1 MPNNG
6 KTIFQNLSSI
16 MGINKPDAVGNND
29 LLNTSL
35 PGNEILFATNDKAE
49 YERKL
54 NQYKQEKYLA
64 YQWQRAQVEN
74 NMESLASYTAVKLM
88 YRDSDLMDG
97 VPEIGTALDIISD
110 ETCLHGDTEIKLL
123 NGETHTIRELF
134 ANGYADFW
142 CYSVDENGICK
153 PTHIDKVIH
162 KGKKEIYKI
171 SLDDGTE
178 IKCTPEH
185 RWLLTDGR
193 WVETVNIKP
202 GDSLMSIYDS
212 LNYLGYEQIKSSVE
226 GKKRLTHRVVAE
238 DVLREEKE
246 KLVKDNHPYQ
256 KIVIHHNTFNKLNN
270 DPSALTYMYWNDH
283 QKLHTDLNQKRW
295 ENEEF
300 AEKMKNIFSETAKK
314 TWKRCGENLRMK
326 KSKSMHKYFDSLTTE
341 EKKEKYGK
349 AGEKNN
355 MFGVHRYG
363 SSNPNYAKDKK
374 HIEDISESEY
384 IDALLSY
391 SGGCG
396 CRKYL
401 SEKFNMPESEVIK
414 YNLKIAHE
422 NGKGKIS
429 QVKSLIEEK
438 DIFTRA
444 EHFINTANKVTVRLL
459 SDYLGY
465 SRNHIKHIFQKNGKS
480 FEDMCNDICNKTNE
494 KYLYSKINGG
504 FVRIAINDYE
514 KYLFDNVASGGS
526 LIKKIS
532 EHFGI
537 TVGAVKKNNST
548 VVSKYG
554 VKNIMGLRYVCGV
567 RFSDIKEFIRKNPN
581 ALVENVCKE
590 FGISYYVLNNM
601 LKSNGYNGF
610 IDLKA
615 HCYNHRVVA
624 VEALNEIDDV
634 YDLFNSTTN
643 NCFAV
648 KCKTG
653 HIISHNCNLSSDNQ
667 LLKIS
672 SKSKRIKSILED
684 LFYNRLQIAT
694 TLRMITRGMVKYGNH
709 YMLLN
714 VTKNG
719 IAGWRQLSVYETDR
733 YEGGL
738 SGYYGGGQMINAGED
753 LKPDEVRFVHAGM
766 NQSTSYSEWQVAH
779 FRLLNDSFFLPYGV
793 SLLHKARR
801 AWRMWSMMEDAMLIY
816 RLDKSIERRVFK
828 IYVGGINDK
837 DVPAFVQEIANNF
850 KRTPIID
857 PMTGQ
862 VDLRKNFLDVSSD
875 YFIPVRDPNAPNPIE
890 TLQSAHND
898 TAMDDINYMQ
908 NKIFAAI
915 RVPKQFINFQ
925 DAQGKGQNLSLADIR
940 FARMIMGI
948 QQFVLA
954 ELNKV
959 AMVHLYLLGFKEE
972 LTNFSLAMNIPTAQ
986 IESLELDA
994 LMKRIQTASAA
1005 LADPGIGMPMV
1016 SLHWVQTNIL
1026 KLSDNEIKDILGEIR
1041 LEKAMAAELQATPM
1055 IIKKTGM
1062 FDAVD
1067 NIYGDYEAMNNPQQ
1081 QQPQQD
1087 QGMGGL
1093 MGGSGGLGGSLGGDL
1108 GGGLGGDMDLDGTP
1122 DSMEGGGATG
1132 STDMGSAPAAS
1143 SGQPLQERKSVKSV
1157 IDQYLDMLTEKQKER
1172 EDDSTDGAY
1181 VILEQSEK
1189 EAKDLD
1195 FLIEKVEN
1203 LIKDDEAFKGLG
1215 VEDED
1220 VDDGL
1225 SGETVSDEDLLNDE
1239 E

>member
-16 MGINKPDAVGNND
+16 MGINKADAAGDNQFLSN
-29 LLNTSL
+29 SL
-35 PGNEILFATNDKAE
+35 PGDEILFATNDKAE

-88 YRDSDLMDG
+88 YRDCDLMDG
-97 VPEIGTALDIISD
+97 VPEIGTALDLIAD
-110 ETCLHGDTEIKLL
+110 E
-123 NGETHTIRELF
+123 
-134 ANGYADFW
+134 
-142 CYSVDENGICK
+142 V
-153 PTHIDKVIH
+153 
-162 KGKKEIYKI
+162 
-171 SLDDGTE
+171 
-178 IKCTPEH
+178 
-185 RWLLTDGR
+185 
-193 WVETVNIKP
+193 
-202 GDSLMSIYDS
+202 
-212 LNYLGYEQIKSSVE
+212 
-226 GKKRLTHRVVAE
+226 
-238 DVLREEKE
+238 
-246 KLVKDNHPYQ
+246 
-256 KIVIHHNTFNKLNN
+256 
-270 DPSALTYMYWNDH
+270 
-283 QKLHTDLNQKRW
+283 
-295 ENEEF
+295 
-300 AEKMKNIFSETAKK
+300 
-314 TWKRCGENLRMK
+314 
-326 KSKSMHKYFDSLTTE
+326 
-341 EKKEKYGK
+341 
-349 AGEKNN
+349 
-355 MFGVHRYG
+355 
-363 SSNPNYAKDKK
+363 
-374 HIEDISESEY
+374 
-384 IDALLSY
+384 
-391 SGGCG
+391 
-396 CRKYL
+396 
-401 SEKFNMPESEVIK
+401 
-414 YNLKIAHE
+414 
-422 NGKGKIS
+422 
-429 QVKSLIEEK
+429 
-438 DIFTRA
+438 
-444 EHFINTANKVTVRLL
+444 
-459 SDYLGY
+459 
-465 SRNHIKHIFQKNGKS
+465 
-480 FEDMCNDICNKTNE
+480 
-494 KYLYSKINGG
+494 
-504 FVRIAINDYE
+504 
-514 KYLFDNVASGGS
+514 
-526 LIKKIS
+526 
-532 EHFGI
+532 
-537 TVGAVKKNNST
+537 
-548 VVSKYG
+548 
-554 VKNIMGLRYVCGV
+554 
-567 RFSDIKEFIRKNPN
+567 
-581 ALVENVCKE
+581 
-590 FGISYYVLNNM
+590 
-601 LKSNGYNGF
+601 
-610 IDLKA
+610 
-615 HCYNHRVVA
+615 
-624 VEALNEIDDV
+624 
-634 YDLFNSTTN
+634 
-643 NCFAV
+643 
-648 KCKTG
+648 
-653 HIISHNCNLSSDNQ
+653 CNLSSDNQ
-667 LLKIS
+667 LLKVS

-684 LFYNRLQIAT
+684 LFYNRLQISTA
-694 TLRMITRGMVKYGNH
+694 LRMIARGMVKYGNH

-753 LKPDEVRFVHAGM
+753 LKPDEVRFVHAGA
-766 NQSTSYSEWQVAH
+766 NQATSYSEWQVAH

-875 YFIPVRDPNAPNPIE
+875 YFIPVRDPAAPNPIE

-915 RVPKQFINFQ
+915 RVPKQFLNFQ

-986 IESLELDA
+986 IESLELEA
-994 LMKRIQTASAA
+994 LGKRIQTAAQA
-1005 LADPGIGMPMV
+1005 LTDPGIGMPMV

-1062 FDAVD
+1062 FDTVD
-1067 NIYGDYEAMNNPQQ
+1067 RIYGDYEAMNNPQQ
-1081 QQPQQD
+1081 MQPQQD
-1087 QGMGGL
+1087 QGLGGMGGGGL
-1093 MGGSGGLGGSLGGDL
+1093 MGGGGGAL

-1143 SGQPLQERKSVKSV
+1143 SGQPLQEKKSVKSV
-1157 IDQYLDMLTEKQKER
+1157 VEQYLDMLTERQR
-1172 EDDSTDGAY
+1172 EKDGETGDEAY
-1181 VILEQSEK
+1181 GIIEESEK
-1189 EAKDLD
+1189 EAKNLD

-1203 LIKDDEAFKGLG
+1203 LIKDDEVFKELPTGD
-1215 VEDED
+1215 ENDDED
-1220 VDDGL
+1220 DSL

>member
-16 MGINKPDAVGNND
+16 MGISKPDAVGDNQFLSN
-29 LLNTSL
+29 SL

-88 YRDSDLMDG
+88 YHDADLMDG
-97 VPEIGTALDIISD
+97 VPEIGTALDIIAD
-110 ETCLHGDTEIKLL
+110 E
-123 NGETHTIRELF
+123 
-134 ANGYADFW
+134 
-142 CYSVDENGICK
+142 V
-153 PTHIDKVIH
+153 
-162 KGKKEIYKI
+162 
-171 SLDDGTE
+171 
-178 IKCTPEH
+178 
-185 RWLLTDGR
+185 
-193 WVETVNIKP
+193 
-202 GDSLMSIYDS
+202 
-212 LNYLGYEQIKSSVE
+212 
-226 GKKRLTHRVVAE
+226 
-238 DVLREEKE
+238 
-246 KLVKDNHPYQ
+246 
-256 KIVIHHNTFNKLNN
+256 
-270 DPSALTYMYWNDH
+270 
-283 QKLHTDLNQKRW
+283 
-295 ENEEF
+295 
-300 AEKMKNIFSETAKK
+300 
-314 TWKRCGENLRMK
+314 
-326 KSKSMHKYFDSLTTE
+326 
-341 EKKEKYGK
+341 
-349 AGEKNN
+349 
-355 MFGVHRYG
+355 
-363 SSNPNYAKDKK
+363 
-374 HIEDISESEY
+374 
-384 IDALLSY
+384 
-391 SGGCG
+391 
-396 CRKYL
+396 
-401 SEKFNMPESEVIK
+401 
-414 YNLKIAHE
+414 
-422 NGKGKIS
+422 
-429 QVKSLIEEK
+429 
-438 DIFTRA
+438 
-444 EHFINTANKVTVRLL
+444 
-459 SDYLGY
+459 
-465 SRNHIKHIFQKNGKS
+465 
-480 FEDMCNDICNKTNE
+480 
-494 KYLYSKINGG
+494 
-504 FVRIAINDYE
+504 
-514 KYLFDNVASGGS
+514 
-526 LIKKIS
+526 
-532 EHFGI
+532 
-537 TVGAVKKNNST
+537 
-548 VVSKYG
+548 
-554 VKNIMGLRYVCGV
+554 
-567 RFSDIKEFIRKNPN
+567 
-581 ALVENVCKE
+581 
-590 FGISYYVLNNM
+590 
-601 LKSNGYNGF
+601 
-610 IDLKA
+610 
-615 HCYNHRVVA
+615 
-624 VEALNEIDDV
+624 
-634 YDLFNSTTN
+634 
-643 NCFAV
+643 
-648 KCKTG
+648 
-653 HIISHNCNLSSDNQ
+653 CNLSSDNQ
-667 LLKIS
+667 ILKIS

-766 NQSTSYSEWQVAH
+766 NQATSYSEWQVAH
-779 FRLLNDSFFLPYGV
+779 FRMLNDSFFLPYGV

-816 RLDKSIERRVFK
+816 RLDRSIERRVFK

-875 YFIPVRDPNAPNPIE
+875 YFIPVRDPSAPNPIE

-972 LTNFSLAMNIPTAQ
+972 LTNFSLALNIPTAQ
-986 IESLELDA
+986 IESLELEA
-994 LMKRIQTASAA
+994 LGKRIQTAAQA

-1055 IIKKTGM
+1055 IIKKTGI

-1087 QGMGGL
+1087 QGMGGGL
-1093 MGGSGGLGGSLGGDL
+1093 MGGGGALGGGLGGDL
-1108 GGGLGGDMDLDGTP
+1108 GGLGGDMDLDGTP
-1122 DSMEGGGATG
+1122 DAMEGGSATG
-1132 STDMGSAPAAS
+1132 STDMGSAPTAS
-1143 SGQPLQERKSVKSV
+1143 SGQPLQERKAVKSV
-1157 IDQYLDMLTEKQKER
+1157 IDQYLDMLTEKQKEKD
-1172 EDDSTDGAY
+1172 DDSGDEAY
-1181 VILEQSEK
+1181 MILEKSEK
-1189 EAKDLD
+1189 EAKNLD

-1203 LIKDDEAFKGLG
+1203 LIKDDEAFKCLG
-1215 VEDED
+1215 VDDEEDD
-1220 VDDGL
+1220 TL
-1225 SGETVSDEDLLNDE
+1225 SGETISDEDLLNDE

>member
-16 MGINKPDAVGNND
+16 MGISKPDAVGDNQFLSN
-29 LLNTSL
+29 SL

-88 YRDSDLMDG
+88 YRDADLMDG
-97 VPEIGTALDIISD
+97 VPEIGTALDIIAD
-110 ETCLHGDTEIKLL
+110 E
-123 NGETHTIRELF
+123 
-134 ANGYADFW
+134 
-142 CYSVDENGICK
+142 V
-153 PTHIDKVIH
+153 
-162 KGKKEIYKI
+162 
-171 SLDDGTE
+171 
-178 IKCTPEH
+178 
-185 RWLLTDGR
+185 
-193 WVETVNIKP
+193 
-202 GDSLMSIYDS
+202 
-212 LNYLGYEQIKSSVE
+212 
-226 GKKRLTHRVVAE
+226 
-238 DVLREEKE
+238 
-246 KLVKDNHPYQ
+246 
-256 KIVIHHNTFNKLNN
+256 
-270 DPSALTYMYWNDH
+270 
-283 QKLHTDLNQKRW
+283 
-295 ENEEF
+295 
-300 AEKMKNIFSETAKK
+300 
-314 TWKRCGENLRMK
+314 
-326 KSKSMHKYFDSLTTE
+326 
-341 EKKEKYGK
+341 
-349 AGEKNN
+349 
-355 MFGVHRYG
+355 
-363 SSNPNYAKDKK
+363 
-374 HIEDISESEY
+374 
-384 IDALLSY
+384 
-391 SGGCG
+391 
-396 CRKYL
+396 
-401 SEKFNMPESEVIK
+401 
-414 YNLKIAHE
+414 
-422 NGKGKIS
+422 
-429 QVKSLIEEK
+429 
-438 DIFTRA
+438 
-444 EHFINTANKVTVRLL
+444 
-459 SDYLGY
+459 
-465 SRNHIKHIFQKNGKS
+465 
-480 FEDMCNDICNKTNE
+480 
-494 KYLYSKINGG
+494 
-504 FVRIAINDYE
+504 
-514 KYLFDNVASGGS
+514 
-526 LIKKIS
+526 
-532 EHFGI
+532 
-537 TVGAVKKNNST
+537 
-548 VVSKYG
+548 
-554 VKNIMGLRYVCGV
+554 
-567 RFSDIKEFIRKNPN
+567 
-581 ALVENVCKE
+581 
-590 FGISYYVLNNM
+590 
-601 LKSNGYNGF
+601 
-610 IDLKA
+610 
-615 HCYNHRVVA
+615 
-624 VEALNEIDDV
+624 
-634 YDLFNSTTN
+634 
-643 NCFAV
+643 
-648 KCKTG
+648 
-653 HIISHNCNLSSDNQ
+653 CNLSSDNQ
-667 LLKIS
+667 ILKIS

-779 FRLLNDSFFLPYGV
+779 FRMLNDSFFLPYGV

-875 YFIPVRDPNAPNPIE
+875 YFIPVRDPSAPNPIE

-972 LTNFSLAMNIPTAQ
+972 LTNFSLALNIPTAQ
-986 IESLELDA
+986 IESLELEA
-994 LMKRIQTASAA
+994 LGKRIQTAAQA

-1055 IIKKTGM
+1055 IIKKTGI

-1087 QGMGGL
+1087 QGMGGGL
-1093 MGGSGGLGGSLGGDL
+1093 MGGGGALGGGLGGDL
-1108 GGGLGGDMDLDGTP
+1108 GGLGGDMDLDGTP
-1122 DSMEGGGATG
+1122 DAMEGGSATG
-1132 STDMGSAPAAS
+1132 STDMGSAPTAS
-1143 SGQPLQERKSVKSV
+1143 SGQPLQERKAVKSV
-1157 IDQYLDMLTEKQKER
+1157 IDQYLDMLTEKQKEKD
-1172 EDDSTDGAY
+1172 DDSGDEAY
-1181 VILEQSEK
+1181 IILEKSEK
-1189 EAKDLD
+1189 EAKNLD

-1203 LIKDDEAFKGLG
+1203 LIKDDEAFKCLG
-1215 VEDED
+1215 IDDEEDD
-1220 VDDGL
+1220 TL
-1225 SGETVSDEDLLNDE
+1225 SGETISDEDLLNDE

>member
-16 MGINKPDAVGNND
+16 MGISKPDAVGDNQFLSN
-29 LLNTSL
+29 SL

-88 YRDSDLMDG
+88 YRDADLMDG
-97 VPEIGTALDIISD
+97 VPEIGTALDIIAD

-123 NGETHTIRELF
+123 NGKTHTIKELF
-134 ANGYADFW
+134 TSGCTDFW
-142 CYSVDENGICK
+142 CYAVDEYGECK
-153 PTHIDKVIH
+153 PTHIDKVIN
-162 KGKKEIYKI
+162 KGKKEIYKV

-185 RWLLTDGR
+185 KWLLTDGR
-193 WVETVNIKP
+193 WVETANIKP

-226 GKKRLTHRVVAE
+226 EKKRLAHQVVS
-238 DVLREEKE
+238 VE
-246 KLVKDNHPYQ
+246 KL
-256 KIVIHHNTFNKLNN
+256 
-270 DPSALTYMYWNDH
+270 
-283 QKLHTDLNQKRW
+283 
-295 ENEEF
+295 
-300 AEKMKNIFSETAKK
+300 
-314 TWKRCGENLRMK
+314 
-326 KSKSMHKYFDSLTTE
+326 
-341 EKKEKYGK
+341 
-349 AGEKNN
+349 
-355 MFGVHRYG
+355 GV
-363 SSNPNYAKDKK
+363 
-374 HIEDISESEY
+374 
-384 IDALLSY
+384 
-391 SGGCG
+391 
-396 CRKYL
+396 
-401 SEKFNMPESEVIK
+401 
-414 YNLKIAHE
+414 
-422 NGKGKIS
+422 
-429 QVKSLIEEK
+429 IEEV
-438 DIFTRA
+438 F
-444 EHFINTANKVTVRLL
+444 
-459 SDYLGY
+459 
-465 SRNHIKHIFQKNGKS
+465 
-480 FEDMCNDICNKTNE
+480 
-494 KYLYSKINGG
+494 
-504 FVRIAINDYE
+504 
-514 KYLFDNVASGGS
+514 
-526 LIKKIS
+526 
-532 EHFGI
+532 
-537 TVGAVKKNNST
+537 
-548 VVSKYG
+548 
-554 VKNIMGLRYVCGV
+554 
-567 RFSDIKEFIRKNPN
+567 
-581 ALVENVCKE
+581 
-590 FGISYYVLNNM
+590 
-601 LKSNGYNGF
+601 
-610 IDLKA
+610 
-615 HCYNHRVVA
+615 
-624 VEALNEIDDV
+624 
-634 YDLFNSTTN
+634 DLFNSSVN

-667 LLKIS
+667 ILKIS

-738 SGYYGGGQMINAGED
+738 SGYYGGGQMTNAGED

-766 NQSTSYSEWQVAH
+766 NQATSYSEWQVAH
-779 FRLLNDSFFLPYGV
+779 FRMLNDSFFLPYGV

-875 YFIPVRDPNAPNPIE
+875 YFIPVRDPSAPNPIE

-972 LTNFSLAMNIPTAQ
+972 LTNFSLALNIPTAQ
-986 IESLELDA
+986 IESLELEA
-994 LMKRIQTASAA
+994 LGKRIQTAAQA

-1055 IIKKTGM
+1055 IIKKTGI

-1087 QGMGGL
+1087 QGMGGGL
-1093 MGGSGGLGGSLGGDL
+1093 MGGGGALGGGLGGDL
-1108 GGGLGGDMDLDGTP
+1108 GGLGGDMDLDGTP
-1122 DSMEGGGATG
+1122 DAMEGRSATG
-1132 STDMGSAPAAS
+1132 STDMGSAPTAS
-1143 SGQPLQERKSVKSV
+1143 SGQPLQERKAVKSV
-1157 IDQYLDMLTEKQKER
+1157 IDQYLDMLTEKQKEKD
-1172 EDDSTDGAY
+1172 DDSGDEAY
-1181 VILEQSEK
+1181 MILEKSEK
-1189 EAKDLD
+1189 EAKNLD

-1203 LIKDDEAFKGLG
+1203 LIKDDEAFKCLG
-1215 VEDED
+1215 VDDEEDD
-1220 VDDGL
+1220 TL
-1225 SGETVSDEDLLNDE
+1225 SGETISDEDLLNDE

>member
-16 MGINKPDAVGNND
+16 MGISKPDAVEDNQFLSN
-29 LLNTSL
+29 SL

-88 YRDSDLMDG
+88 YRDADLMDG
-97 VPEIGTALDIISD
+97 VPEIGTALDIIAD
-110 ETCLHGDTEIKLL
+110 E
-123 NGETHTIRELF
+123 
-134 ANGYADFW
+134 
-142 CYSVDENGICK
+142 V
-153 PTHIDKVIH
+153 
-162 KGKKEIYKI
+162 
-171 SLDDGTE
+171 
-178 IKCTPEH
+178 
-185 RWLLTDGR
+185 
-193 WVETVNIKP
+193 
-202 GDSLMSIYDS
+202 
-212 LNYLGYEQIKSSVE
+212 
-226 GKKRLTHRVVAE
+226 
-238 DVLREEKE
+238 
-246 KLVKDNHPYQ
+246 
-256 KIVIHHNTFNKLNN
+256 
-270 DPSALTYMYWNDH
+270 
-283 QKLHTDLNQKRW
+283 
-295 ENEEF
+295 
-300 AEKMKNIFSETAKK
+300 
-314 TWKRCGENLRMK
+314 
-326 KSKSMHKYFDSLTTE
+326 
-341 EKKEKYGK
+341 
-349 AGEKNN
+349 
-355 MFGVHRYG
+355 
-363 SSNPNYAKDKK
+363 
-374 HIEDISESEY
+374 
-384 IDALLSY
+384 
-391 SGGCG
+391 
-396 CRKYL
+396 
-401 SEKFNMPESEVIK
+401 
-414 YNLKIAHE
+414 
-422 NGKGKIS
+422 
-429 QVKSLIEEK
+429 
-438 DIFTRA
+438 
-444 EHFINTANKVTVRLL
+444 
-459 SDYLGY
+459 
-465 SRNHIKHIFQKNGKS
+465 
-480 FEDMCNDICNKTNE
+480 
-494 KYLYSKINGG
+494 
-504 FVRIAINDYE
+504 
-514 KYLFDNVASGGS
+514 
-526 LIKKIS
+526 
-532 EHFGI
+532 
-537 TVGAVKKNNST
+537 
-548 VVSKYG
+548 
-554 VKNIMGLRYVCGV
+554 
-567 RFSDIKEFIRKNPN
+567 
-581 ALVENVCKE
+581 
-590 FGISYYVLNNM
+590 
-601 LKSNGYNGF
+601 
-610 IDLKA
+610 
-615 HCYNHRVVA
+615 
-624 VEALNEIDDV
+624 
-634 YDLFNSTTN
+634 
-643 NCFAV
+643 
-648 KCKTG
+648 
-653 HIISHNCNLSSDNQ
+653 CNLSSDNQ
-667 LLKIS
+667 ILKIS

-766 NQSTSYSEWQVAH
+766 NQATSYSEWQVAH
-779 FRLLNDSFFLPYGV
+779 FRMLNDSFFLPYGV

-875 YFIPVRDPNAPNPIE
+875 YFIPVRDPSAPNPIE

-972 LTNFSLAMNIPTAQ
+972 LTNFSLALNIPTAQ
-986 IESLELDA
+986 IESLELEA
-994 LMKRIQTASAA
+994 LGKRIQTAAQA

-1055 IIKKTGM
+1055 IIKKTGI

-1087 QGMGGL
+1087 QGMGGGL
-1093 MGGSGGLGGSLGGDL
+1093 MGGGGALGGGLGGDL
-1108 GGGLGGDMDLDGTP
+1108 GGLGGDMDLDGTP
-1122 DSMEGGGATG
+1122 DAMEGGSATG
-1132 STDMGSAPAAS
+1132 STDMGSAPTAS
-1143 SGQPLQERKSVKSV
+1143 SGQPLQERKAVKSV
-1157 IDQYLDMLTEKQKER
+1157 IDQYLDMLTEKQKEKD
-1172 EDDSTDGAY
+1172 DDSGDEAY
-1181 VILEQSEK
+1181 MILEKSEK
-1189 EAKDLD
+1189 EAKNLD

-1203 LIKDDEAFKGLG
+1203 LIKDDEAFKCLG
-1215 VEDED
+1215 IDDEEDD
-1220 VDDGL
+1220 TL
-1225 SGETVSDEDLLNDE
+1225 SGETISDEDLLNDE

>member
-16 MGINKPDAVGNND
+16 MGINKADAAGDNQFLSN
-29 LLNTSL
+29 SL

-88 YRDSDLMDG
+88 YRDADLMDG
-97 VPEIGTALDIISD
+97 VPEIGTALDIIAD
-110 ETCLHGDTEIKLL
+110 E
-123 NGETHTIRELF
+123 
-134 ANGYADFW
+134 
-142 CYSVDENGICK
+142 V
-153 PTHIDKVIH
+153 
-162 KGKKEIYKI
+162 
-171 SLDDGTE
+171 
-178 IKCTPEH
+178 
-185 RWLLTDGR
+185 
-193 WVETVNIKP
+193 
-202 GDSLMSIYDS
+202 
-212 LNYLGYEQIKSSVE
+212 
-226 GKKRLTHRVVAE
+226 
-238 DVLREEKE
+238 
-246 KLVKDNHPYQ
+246 
-256 KIVIHHNTFNKLNN
+256 
-270 DPSALTYMYWNDH
+270 
-283 QKLHTDLNQKRW
+283 
-295 ENEEF
+295 
-300 AEKMKNIFSETAKK
+300 
-314 TWKRCGENLRMK
+314 
-326 KSKSMHKYFDSLTTE
+326 
-341 EKKEKYGK
+341 
-349 AGEKNN
+349 
-355 MFGVHRYG
+355 
-363 SSNPNYAKDKK
+363 
-374 HIEDISESEY
+374 
-384 IDALLSY
+384 
-391 SGGCG
+391 
-396 CRKYL
+396 
-401 SEKFNMPESEVIK
+401 
-414 YNLKIAHE
+414 
-422 NGKGKIS
+422 
-429 QVKSLIEEK
+429 
-438 DIFTRA
+438 
-444 EHFINTANKVTVRLL
+444 
-459 SDYLGY
+459 
-465 SRNHIKHIFQKNGKS
+465 
-480 FEDMCNDICNKTNE
+480 
-494 KYLYSKINGG
+494 
-504 FVRIAINDYE
+504 
-514 KYLFDNVASGGS
+514 
-526 LIKKIS
+526 
-532 EHFGI
+532 
-537 TVGAVKKNNST
+537 
-548 VVSKYG
+548 
-554 VKNIMGLRYVCGV
+554 
-567 RFSDIKEFIRKNPN
+567 
-581 ALVENVCKE
+581 
-590 FGISYYVLNNM
+590 
-601 LKSNGYNGF
+601 
-610 IDLKA
+610 
-615 HCYNHRVVA
+615 
-624 VEALNEIDDV
+624 
-634 YDLFNSTTN
+634 
-643 NCFAV
+643 
-648 KCKTG
+648 
-653 HIISHNCNLSSDNQ
+653 CNLSSDNQ

-694 TLRMITRGMVKYGNH
+694 SLRMITRGMVKYGNH

-719 IAGWRQLSVYETDR
+719 IAGWRMLSVYETDR

-738 SGYYGGGQMINAGED
+738 SGYYGGGQMISAGED

-766 NQSTSYSEWQVAH
+766 NQATSYSEWQVAH

-875 YFIPVRDPNAPNPIE
+875 YFIPVRDPSAPNPIE
-890 TLQSAHND
+890 TLQAAHND
-898 TAMDDINYMQ
+898 TSMDDINYMQ

-940 FARMIMGI
+940 FARMIMGV

-994 LMKRIQTASAA
+994 LGKRLDVASKA

-1041 LEKAMAAELQATPM
+1041 IEKAMAAELQATPM

-1087 QGMGGL
+1087 QGMGGGL
-1093 MGGSGGLGGSLGGDL
+1093 MGGGGGALGGGLGGDL
-1108 GGGLGGDMDLDGTP
+1108 GGLGGDMDLDGTP
-1122 DSMEGGGATG
+1122 DAMEGGSATG
-1132 STDMGSAPAAS
+1132 STDMSSAPAAS
-1143 SGQPLQERKSVKSV
+1143 SGQPLQERKAVKSV
-1157 IDQYLDMLTEKQKER
+1157 IDRYLDMLTEKQKEK
-1172 EDDSTDGAY
+1172 DGDSGDEAY
-1181 VILEQSEK
+1181 MILEESEK
-1189 EAKDLD
+1189 EAKNLD

-1203 LIKDDEAFKGLG
+1203 LIKDDEAFKGLCADDE
-1215 VEDED
+1215 EDD
-1220 VDDGL
+1220 TL

>member
-97 VPEIGTALDIISD
+97 VPEIGTALDVISD
-110 ETCLHGDTEIKLL
+110 E
-123 NGETHTIRELF
+123 
-134 ANGYADFW
+134 
-142 CYSVDENGICK
+142 V
-153 PTHIDKVIH
+153 
-162 KGKKEIYKI
+162 
-171 SLDDGTE
+171 
-178 IKCTPEH
+178 
-185 RWLLTDGR
+185 
-193 WVETVNIKP
+193 
-202 GDSLMSIYDS
+202 
-212 LNYLGYEQIKSSVE
+212 
-226 GKKRLTHRVVAE
+226 
-238 DVLREEKE
+238 
-246 KLVKDNHPYQ
+246 
-256 KIVIHHNTFNKLNN
+256 
-270 DPSALTYMYWNDH
+270 
-283 QKLHTDLNQKRW
+283 
-295 ENEEF
+295 
-300 AEKMKNIFSETAKK
+300 
-314 TWKRCGENLRMK
+314 
-326 KSKSMHKYFDSLTTE
+326 
-341 EKKEKYGK
+341 
-349 AGEKNN
+349 
-355 MFGVHRYG
+355 
-363 SSNPNYAKDKK
+363 
-374 HIEDISESEY
+374 
-384 IDALLSY
+384 
-391 SGGCG
+391 
-396 CRKYL
+396 
-401 SEKFNMPESEVIK
+401 
-414 YNLKIAHE
+414 
-422 NGKGKIS
+422 
-429 QVKSLIEEK
+429 
-438 DIFTRA
+438 
-444 EHFINTANKVTVRLL
+444 
-459 SDYLGY
+459 
-465 SRNHIKHIFQKNGKS
+465 
-480 FEDMCNDICNKTNE
+480 
-494 KYLYSKINGG
+494 
-504 FVRIAINDYE
+504 
-514 KYLFDNVASGGS
+514 
-526 LIKKIS
+526 
-532 EHFGI
+532 
-537 TVGAVKKNNST
+537 
-548 VVSKYG
+548 
-554 VKNIMGLRYVCGV
+554 
-567 RFSDIKEFIRKNPN
+567 
-581 ALVENVCKE
+581 
-590 FGISYYVLNNM
+590 
-601 LKSNGYNGF
+601 
-610 IDLKA
+610 
-615 HCYNHRVVA
+615 
-624 VEALNEIDDV
+624 
-634 YDLFNSTTN
+634 
-643 NCFAV
+643 
-648 KCKTG
+648 
-653 HIISHNCNLSSDNQ
+653 CNLSSDNQ
-667 LLKIS
+667 ILKIS

-684 LFYNRLQIAT
+684 LFYNRLQVAT

-766 NQSTSYSEWQVAH
+766 NQATSYSEWQVAH

-793 SLLHKARR
+793 SILHKARR

-875 YFIPVRDPNAPNPIE
+875 YFIPVRDPSAPNPIE
-890 TLQSAHND
+890 TLQAAHND
-898 TAMDDINYMQ
+898 TSMDDINYMQ

-940 FARMIMGI
+940 FARMIMGV

-1172 EDDSTDGAY
+1172 EDDSADGAY

>member
-16 MGINKPDAVGNND
+16 MGISKPDAVGDNQFLSN
-29 LLNTSL
+29 SL

-88 YRDSDLMDG
+88 YRDADLMDG
-97 VPEIGTALDIISD
+97 VPEIGTALDIIAD
-110 ETCLHGDTEIKLL
+110 E
-123 NGETHTIRELF
+123 
-134 ANGYADFW
+134 
-142 CYSVDENGICK
+142 V
-153 PTHIDKVIH
+153 
-162 KGKKEIYKI
+162 
-171 SLDDGTE
+171 
-178 IKCTPEH
+178 
-185 RWLLTDGR
+185 
-193 WVETVNIKP
+193 
-202 GDSLMSIYDS
+202 
-212 LNYLGYEQIKSSVE
+212 
-226 GKKRLTHRVVAE
+226 
-238 DVLREEKE
+238 
-246 KLVKDNHPYQ
+246 
-256 KIVIHHNTFNKLNN
+256 
-270 DPSALTYMYWNDH
+270 
-283 QKLHTDLNQKRW
+283 
-295 ENEEF
+295 
-300 AEKMKNIFSETAKK
+300 
-314 TWKRCGENLRMK
+314 
-326 KSKSMHKYFDSLTTE
+326 
-341 EKKEKYGK
+341 
-349 AGEKNN
+349 
-355 MFGVHRYG
+355 
-363 SSNPNYAKDKK
+363 
-374 HIEDISESEY
+374 
-384 IDALLSY
+384 
-391 SGGCG
+391 
-396 CRKYL
+396 
-401 SEKFNMPESEVIK
+401 
-414 YNLKIAHE
+414 
-422 NGKGKIS
+422 
-429 QVKSLIEEK
+429 
-438 DIFTRA
+438 
-444 EHFINTANKVTVRLL
+444 
-459 SDYLGY
+459 
-465 SRNHIKHIFQKNGKS
+465 
-480 FEDMCNDICNKTNE
+480 
-494 KYLYSKINGG
+494 
-504 FVRIAINDYE
+504 
-514 KYLFDNVASGGS
+514 
-526 LIKKIS
+526 
-532 EHFGI
+532 
-537 TVGAVKKNNST
+537 
-548 VVSKYG
+548 
-554 VKNIMGLRYVCGV
+554 
-567 RFSDIKEFIRKNPN
+567 
-581 ALVENVCKE
+581 
-590 FGISYYVLNNM
+590 
-601 LKSNGYNGF
+601 
-610 IDLKA
+610 
-615 HCYNHRVVA
+615 
-624 VEALNEIDDV
+624 
-634 YDLFNSTTN
+634 
-643 NCFAV
+643 
-648 KCKTG
+648 
-653 HIISHNCNLSSDNQ
+653 CNLSSDNQ
-667 LLKIS
+667 ILKIS

-766 NQSTSYSEWQVAH
+766 NQATSYSEWQVAH
-779 FRLLNDSFFLPYGV
+779 FRMLNDSFFLPYGV

-875 YFIPVRDPNAPNPIE
+875 YFIPVRDPSAPNPIE

-972 LTNFSLAMNIPTAQ
+972 LTNFSLALNIPTAQ
-986 IESLELDA
+986 IESLELEA
-994 LMKRIQTASAA
+994 LGKRIQTAAQA

-1055 IIKKTGM
+1055 IIKKTGI

-1087 QGMGGL
+1087 QGMGGGL
-1093 MGGSGGLGGSLGGDL
+1093 MGGGGALGGGLGGDL
-1108 GGGLGGDMDLDGTP
+1108 GGLGGDMDLDGTP
-1122 DSMEGGGATG
+1122 DAMEGGSATG
-1132 STDMGSAPAAS
+1132 STDMGSAPTAS
-1143 SGQPLQERKSVKSV
+1143 SGQPLQERKAVKSV
-1157 IDQYLDMLTEKQKER
+1157 IDQYLDMLTEKQKEKD
-1172 EDDSTDGAY
+1172 DDSGDEAY
-1181 VILEQSEK
+1181 MILEKSEK
-1189 EAKDLD
+1189 EAKSLD

-1203 LIKDDEAFKGLG
+1203 LIKDDEAFKCLG
-1215 VEDED
+1215 VDDEEDD
-1220 VDDGL
+1220 TL
-1225 SGETVSDEDLLNDE
+1225 SGETISDEDLLNDE

>member
-16 MGINKPDAVGNND
+16 MGISKPDAVGDNQFLSN
-29 LLNTSL
+29 SL

-88 YRDSDLMDG
+88 YRDADLMDG
-97 VPEIGTALDIISD
+97 VPEIGTALDIIAD

-123 NGETHTIRELF
+123 NGKTHTIKELF
-134 ANGYADFW
+134 TSGCTDFW
-142 CYSVDENGICK
+142 CYAVDEYGACK
-153 PTHIDKVIH
+153 PTHIDKVIN
-162 KGKKEIYKI
+162 KGKKEVYKV

-185 RWLLTDGR
+185 QWLLTDGR
-193 WVETVNIKP
+193 WVETTNIKP

-226 GKKRLTHRVVAE
+226 EKKRLTHQIVAE
-238 DVLREEKE
+238 DVLRKEKE
-246 KLVKDNHPYQ
+246 KLAKNNCPYQ

-295 ENEEF
+295 ENKEF

-314 TWKRCGENLRMK
+314 TWERYGESLRVK
-326 KSKSMHKYFDSLTTE
+326 KSKSMHKYFDSLTAE
-341 EKKEKYGK
+341 EKKEKYGR
-349 AGEKNN
+349 AGEENN

-374 HIEDISESEY
+374 HMEEVPENEY
-384 IDALLSY
+384 MNALLSY
-391 SGGCG
+391 SGDCG

-401 SEKFNMPESEVIK
+401 SEKFNMPESEVVK

-422 NGKGKIS
+422 NGKEKIN

-438 DIFTRA
+438 DIFIRT
-444 EHFINTANKVTVRLL
+444 ENFINTANKVTLQLL
-459 SDYLGY
+459 SEYLGY
-465 SRNHIKHIFQKNGKS
+465 SVNHIKHVFQKNGKR
-480 FEDMCNDICNKTNE
+480 FEDMCDSICAKTNE

-504 FVRIAINDYE
+504 FIRIPIDEYE
-514 KYLFDNVASGGS
+514 KFIFDNVAGDGS
-526 LIKKIS
+526 LIEKTSK
-532 EHFGI
+532 HFEI
-537 TVGAVKKNNST
+537 TVGAVKKFNSAT
-548 VVSKYG
+548 VSKYG
-554 VKNIMGLRYVCGV
+554 VKSITGLRYVCGTN
-567 RFSDIKEFIRKNPN
+567 FSDIKEFLRKNPE
-581 ALVENVCKE
+581 ALMENVCGE
-590 FGISYYVLNNM
+590 FGISPYILYNI

-610 IDLKA
+610 ADLKA
-615 HCYNHRVVA
+615 HCYNHRVVS
-624 VEALNEIDDV
+624 VEKLGVIEEV
-634 YDLFNSTTN
+634 FDLFNSSVN

-667 LLKIS
+667 ILKIS

-738 SGYYGGGQMINAGED
+738 SGYYGGGQMTNAGED

-766 NQSTSYSEWQVAH
+766 NQATSYSEWQVAH
-779 FRLLNDSFFLPYGV
+779 FRMLNDSFFLPYGV

-875 YFIPVRDPNAPNPIE
+875 YFIPVRDPSAPNPIE

-898 TAMDDINYMQ
+898 TTMDDINYMQ

-972 LTNFSLAMNIPTAQ
+972 LTNFSLALNIPTAQ
-986 IESLELDA
+986 IESLELEA
-994 LMKRIQTASAA
+994 LGKRIQTAAQA

-1055 IIKKTGM
+1055 IIKKTGI

-1087 QGMGGL
+1087 QGMGGGL
-1093 MGGSGGLGGSLGGDL
+1093 MGGGGALGGGLGGDL
-1108 GGGLGGDMDLDGTP
+1108 GGLGGDMDLDGTP
-1122 DSMEGGGATG
+1122 DAMEGGSATG
-1132 STDMGSAPAAS
+1132 STDMGSAPTAS
-1143 SGQPLQERKSVKSV
+1143 SGQPLQERKAVKSV
-1157 IDQYLDMLTEKQKER
+1157 IDQYLDMLTEKQKEKD
-1172 EDDSTDGAY
+1172 DDSGDEAY
-1181 VILEQSEK
+1181 MILEKSEK
-1189 EAKDLD
+1189 EAKNLD

-1203 LIKDDEAFKGLG
+1203 LIKDDEAFKCLG
-1215 VEDED
+1215 VDDEEDD
-1220 VDDGL
+1220 TL
-1225 SGETVSDEDLLNDE
+1225 SGETISDEDLLNDE

>member
-16 MGINKPDAVGNND
+16 MGINKPDAVGDNQF
-29 LLNTSL
+29 LSTTL

-88 YRDSDLMDG
+88 YRDCDLMDG
-97 VPEIGTALDIISD
+97 VPEIGTALDIIAD
-110 ETCLHGDTEIKLL
+110 E
-123 NGETHTIRELF
+123 
-134 ANGYADFW
+134 
-142 CYSVDENGICK
+142 V
-153 PTHIDKVIH
+153 
-162 KGKKEIYKI
+162 
-171 SLDDGTE
+171 
-178 IKCTPEH
+178 
-185 RWLLTDGR
+185 
-193 WVETVNIKP
+193 
-202 GDSLMSIYDS
+202 
-212 LNYLGYEQIKSSVE
+212 
-226 GKKRLTHRVVAE
+226 
-238 DVLREEKE
+238 
-246 KLVKDNHPYQ
+246 
-256 KIVIHHNTFNKLNN
+256 
-270 DPSALTYMYWNDH
+270 
-283 QKLHTDLNQKRW
+283 
-295 ENEEF
+295 
-300 AEKMKNIFSETAKK
+300 
-314 TWKRCGENLRMK
+314 
-326 KSKSMHKYFDSLTTE
+326 
-341 EKKEKYGK
+341 
-349 AGEKNN
+349 
-355 MFGVHRYG
+355 
-363 SSNPNYAKDKK
+363 
-374 HIEDISESEY
+374 
-384 IDALLSY
+384 
-391 SGGCG
+391 
-396 CRKYL
+396 
-401 SEKFNMPESEVIK
+401 
-414 YNLKIAHE
+414 
-422 NGKGKIS
+422 
-429 QVKSLIEEK
+429 
-438 DIFTRA
+438 
-444 EHFINTANKVTVRLL
+444 
-459 SDYLGY
+459 
-465 SRNHIKHIFQKNGKS
+465 
-480 FEDMCNDICNKTNE
+480 
-494 KYLYSKINGG
+494 
-504 FVRIAINDYE
+504 
-514 KYLFDNVASGGS
+514 
-526 LIKKIS
+526 
-532 EHFGI
+532 
-537 TVGAVKKNNST
+537 
-548 VVSKYG
+548 
-554 VKNIMGLRYVCGV
+554 
-567 RFSDIKEFIRKNPN
+567 
-581 ALVENVCKE
+581 
-590 FGISYYVLNNM
+590 
-601 LKSNGYNGF
+601 
-610 IDLKA
+610 
-615 HCYNHRVVA
+615 
-624 VEALNEIDDV
+624 
-634 YDLFNSTTN
+634 
-643 NCFAV
+643 
-648 KCKTG
+648 
-653 HIISHNCNLSSDNQ
+653 CNLSSDNQ

-684 LFYNRLQIAT
+684 LFYNRLQISTA
-694 TLRMITRGMVKYGNH
+694 LRMITRGMVKYGNH

-766 NQSTSYSEWQVAH
+766 NQATSYSEWQVAH

-875 YFIPVRDPNAPNPIE
+875 YFIPVRDPSAPNPIE
-890 TLQSAHND
+890 TLQAAHND
-898 TAMDDINYMQ
+898 TSMDDINYMQ

-994 LMKRIQTASAA
+994 LQKRIQVAASA

-1062 FDAVD
+1062 FDTVD
-1067 NIYGDYEAMNNPQQ
+1067 RIYGDYEAMNNPQQ
-1081 QQPQQD
+1081 MQPQQD
-1087 QGMGGL
+1087 QGIGGMGGGM
-1093 MGGSGGLGGSLGGDL
+1093 MGGGGALGGDL

-1122 DSMEGGGATG
+1122 DAMEGGGATG
-1132 STDMGSAPAAS
+1132 STDMSSAPAAS
-1143 SGQPLQERKSVKSV
+1143 SGQPLQERKTVKSV
-1157 IDQYLDMLTEKQKER
+1157 IDQYLDMLTEKQKEK
-1172 EDDSTDGAY
+1172 DGDSGEEAY
-1181 VILEQSEK
+1181 GILEEGEK
-1189 EAKDLD
+1189 EAQSLD
-1195 FLIEKVEN
+1195 FLLEKVEN
-1203 LIKDDEAFKGLG
+1203 LIGEDDILKNLPTDDD
-1215 VEDED
+1215 EDED
-1220 VDDGL
+1220 SL
-1225 SGETVSDEDLLNDE
+1225 SGDTVSDEDLLNDE

>member
-16 MGINKPDAVGNND
+16 MGINKADAVWDNQFLSN
-29 LLNTSL
+29 SL

-88 YRDSDLMDG
+88 YRDADLMDG
-97 VPEIGTALDIISD
+97 VPEIGTALDIIAD
-110 ETCLHGDTEIKLL
+110 E
-123 NGETHTIRELF
+123 
-134 ANGYADFW
+134 
-142 CYSVDENGICK
+142 V
-153 PTHIDKVIH
+153 
-162 KGKKEIYKI
+162 
-171 SLDDGTE
+171 
-178 IKCTPEH
+178 
-185 RWLLTDGR
+185 
-193 WVETVNIKP
+193 
-202 GDSLMSIYDS
+202 
-212 LNYLGYEQIKSSVE
+212 
-226 GKKRLTHRVVAE
+226 
-238 DVLREEKE
+238 
-246 KLVKDNHPYQ
+246 
-256 KIVIHHNTFNKLNN
+256 
-270 DPSALTYMYWNDH
+270 
-283 QKLHTDLNQKRW
+283 
-295 ENEEF
+295 
-300 AEKMKNIFSETAKK
+300 
-314 TWKRCGENLRMK
+314 
-326 KSKSMHKYFDSLTTE
+326 
-341 EKKEKYGK
+341 
-349 AGEKNN
+349 
-355 MFGVHRYG
+355 
-363 SSNPNYAKDKK
+363 
-374 HIEDISESEY
+374 
-384 IDALLSY
+384 
-391 SGGCG
+391 
-396 CRKYL
+396 
-401 SEKFNMPESEVIK
+401 
-414 YNLKIAHE
+414 
-422 NGKGKIS
+422 
-429 QVKSLIEEK
+429 
-438 DIFTRA
+438 
-444 EHFINTANKVTVRLL
+444 
-459 SDYLGY
+459 
-465 SRNHIKHIFQKNGKS
+465 
-480 FEDMCNDICNKTNE
+480 
-494 KYLYSKINGG
+494 
-504 FVRIAINDYE
+504 
-514 KYLFDNVASGGS
+514 
-526 LIKKIS
+526 
-532 EHFGI
+532 
-537 TVGAVKKNNST
+537 
-548 VVSKYG
+548 
-554 VKNIMGLRYVCGV
+554 
-567 RFSDIKEFIRKNPN
+567 
-581 ALVENVCKE
+581 
-590 FGISYYVLNNM
+590 
-601 LKSNGYNGF
+601 
-610 IDLKA
+610 
-615 HCYNHRVVA
+615 
-624 VEALNEIDDV
+624 
-634 YDLFNSTTN
+634 
-643 NCFAV
+643 
-648 KCKTG
+648 
-653 HIISHNCNLSSDNQ
+653 CNLSSDNQ

-684 LFYNRLQIAT
+684 LFYNRLQIT
-694 TLRMITRGMVKYGNH
+694 TALRMITRGMVKYGNH

-733 YEGGL
+733 YEAGL

-766 NQSTSYSEWQVAH
+766 NQATSYSEWQVAH

-875 YFIPVRDPNAPNPIE
+875 YFIPVRDPAAPNPIE
-890 TLQSAHND
+890 TLQAAHND
-898 TAMDDINYMQ
+898 TSMDDINYMQ

-940 FARMIMGI
+940 FARMIMGV

-986 IESLELDA
+986 IESLELEA
-994 LMKRIQTASAA
+994 LGKRIQTAAQA

-1041 LEKAMAAELQATPM
+1041 LEKAMAAELQMTPA
-1055 IIKKTGM
+1055 IIKKTGI
-1062 FDAVD
+1062 FDNVD
-1067 NIYGDYEAMNNPQQ
+1067 RIYGDYEAMNNPQQ

-1087 QGMGGL
+1087 QGMGG
-1093 MGGSGGLGGSLGGDL
+1093 MGGGGGLGGALGGGDL

-1132 STDMGSAPAAS
+1132 STDMSSAPAAS
-1143 SGQPLQERKSVKSV
+1143 SGQPLQERKAVKSV
-1157 IDQYLDMLTEKQKER
+1157 IDQYLDMLTEKQKEK
-1172 EDDSTDGAY
+1172 EDNSTDGAY

-1203 LIKDDEAFKGLG
+1203 LIKDDDAFKGLG
-1215 VEDED
+1215 IEDEEE
-1220 VDDGL
+1220 DDSL